1 MNITGYINE
10 LQSLEK
16 EISILSK
23 RLKKLKTRKKEIEEE
38 IAEYLRE
45 TNKPGIKYKG
55 RAILLKEVD
64 KRTKMRKKEREEEGK
79 NVLEQY
85 GVDNA
90 DEVLSELLEAMK
102 GPKSANYKLQIKKIR

>member
-23 RLKKLKTRKKEIEEE
+23 KLKTRKKKIEEE
-38 IAEYLRE
+38 VADYLRE

-64 KRTKMRKKEREEEGK
+64 RRTRLRKKDREEEGK
-79 NVLEQY
+79 KY
-85 GVDNA
+85 
-90 DEVLSELLEAMK
+90 
-102 GPKSANYKLQIKKIR
+102 IRTIWY

>member
-23 RLKKLKTRKKEIEEE
+23 KLKKLKTRKKKIEEE
-38 IAEYLRE
+38 VADYLRE

-64 KRTKMRKKEREEEGK
+64 RRTRLRKKDREEEGK
-79 NVLEQY
+79 NILEQY
-85 GVDNA
+85 GIDNP
-90 DEVLSELLEAMK
+90 DEVLSELMEAMK
-102 GPKSANYKLQIKKIR
+102 GPKKSNYKLQIKKI

>member
-1 MNITGYINE
+1 MNITSQITE

-23 RLKKLKTRKKEIEEE
+23 RLKKLKNRKKEIEENV
-38 IAEYLRE
+38 AEYLRE

-55 RAILLKEVD
+55 KAILLKEVD
-64 KRTKMRKKEREEEGK
+64 KRTRMRKKEREEEGK

-85 GVDNA
+85 GINNS
-90 DEVLSELLEAMK
+90 DEVLHELMEAMK
-102 GPKSANYKLQIKKIR
+102 GPKEANYKLLIKKI

>member
-23 RLKKLKTRKKEIEEE
+23 KLKKLKTRKKKIEEE
-38 IAEYLRE
+38 VADYLRE

-64 KRTKMRKKEREEEGK
+64 RRTRLRKKDREEEGK
-79 NVLEQY
+79 NILEQY
-85 GVDNA
+85 GIDNP
-90 DEVLSELLEAMK
+90 DEVLSELTEAMK
-102 GPKSANYKLQIKKIR
+102 GPKESNYKLQIKKI

>member
-23 RLKKLKTRKKEIEEE
+23 KLKKLKTRKKKIEEE
-38 IAEYLRE
+38 VADYLRE

-64 KRTKMRKKEREEEGK
+64 RRTRLRKKDREEEGK
-79 NVLEQY
+79 NILEQY
-85 GVDNA
+85 GIDNP
-90 DEVLSELLEAMK
+90 DEVLSELMEAMK
-102 GPKSANYKLQIKKIR
+102 GPKESNYKLQIKKI

>member
-23 RLKKLKTRKKEIEEE
+23 KLKKLKTRKKKIEEE
-38 IAEYLRE
+38 VADYLRE

-64 KRTKMRKKEREEEGK
+64 RRTRLRKKDREEEGK
-79 NVLEQY
+79 NILEQY
-85 GVDNA
+85 GINNP
-90 DEVLSELLEAMK
+90 DEVLNELMEAMK
-102 GPKSANYKLQIKKIR
+102 GPKESNYKLQIKKI

>member
-1 MNITGYINE
+1 MNITGHITE

-16 EISILSK
+16 EMCNLSK
-23 RLKKLKTRKKEIEEE
+23 KLKKLRTRKAKIEEE

-64 KRTKMRKKEREEEGK
+64 KRTRMPKKEREEEGK

-85 GVDNA
+85 GIDNPA
-90 DEVLSELLEAMK
+90 EVLNELMEAMK
-102 GPKSANYKLQIKKIR
+102 GPKSANYKLQIKKI